1 MSHLQKPA
9 WSGAHQAAQELLR
22 QQQQGVVFTGL
33 PPSLAPVELMQAYA
47 TQDALVESVASQHH
61 THISGYK
68 IAITT
73 PVMREFVGFDDAI
86 SGCVLAD
93 RVFQNGHRIHAHER
107 QHLIIEFELALQFA
121 HDLPSTT
128 TAWTADSILECIACA
143 YPCLEIADDRYAVYA
158 DLKKHFFSLV
168 AENAWNHGVV
178 LGDRIDKSQFDLLWQ
193 TTGTAYVNGQPI
205 GHGHS
210 RDVMGHPLQAMAW
223 IANHMASRGHALKA
237 GQWVTTGSWLASYF
251 PEAGQ
256 GLCFELFDGARVC
269 VHID

>member
-1 MSHLQKPA
+1 MSGLQKPV
-9 WSGAHQAAQELLR
+9 WSGALAAAHELLR
-22 QQQQGVVFTGL
+22 QQQHGLAFAGL
-33 PPSLAPVELMQAYA
+33 PSAVAPAALMQAYA
-47 TQDALVESVASQHH
+47 AQDALVGLQAAQHH

-93 RVFQNGHRIHAHER
+93 RVFQNGHRIQAHER

-178 LGDRIDKSQFDLLWQ
+178 LGNRIDKSQFDLLWQ
-193 TTGTAYVNGQPI
+193 TTGTAYVNGQSI

-223 IANHMASRGHALKA
+223 VANHMASRGHAFKA

-251 PEAGQ
+251 PEAGEA
-256 GLCFELFDGARVC
+256 LCFELFDGARVC
-269 VHID
+269 VQID

>member
-1 MSHLQKPA
+1 MSCLQKPV
-9 WSGAHQAAQELLR
+9 WSGANEAAHELLR
-22 QQQQGVVFTGL
+22 QQQHGVVFTGL
-33 PPSLAPVELMQAYA
+33 PSAMAPVELMQAYA
-47 TQDALVESVASQHH
+47 TQDALVESLASQHH
-61 THISGYK
+61 TSISGYK

-86 SGCVLAD
+86 SGCVLAN

-121 HDLPSTT
+121 YDLPLTT
-128 TAWTADSILECIACA
+128 IAWTADSILDFIACA

-158 DLKKHFFSLV
+158 ELKKHFFSLV

-223 IANHMASRGHALKA
+223 IANHMASRGHTCKA

-251 PEAGQ
+251 PKAGQ
-256 GLCFELFDGARVC
+256 ALCFELINGAQVC
-269 VHID
+269 VNIH